1 MIVYKLFKE
10 EIFVNQ
16 DFEKNFGIEKLGI
29 RYESLDDV
37 AGGKFSGCKDTG
49 NAFLKMDKEVDK
61 FVKQASKT
69 KKVLSKIKTI
79 CDNLEET
86 LKGRGA
92 SGAEFEQ
99 FCNSKKTIDTIYKTL
114 DETLDEVTKA

>member
-37 AGGKFSGCKDTG
+37 AGGKYSGYKDTG

-86 LKGRGA
+86 LKGNGA
-92 SGAEFEQ
+92 SEADLKQ
-99 FCNSKKTIDTIYKTL
+99 FCNYKKIVDSVY
-114 DETLDEVTKA
+114 ETLDGVTKA